1 MEMTLVTPE
10 HHERVGR
17 LFRDALE
24 LPAGE
29 RSSFLSRSCDGDAA
43 LQEEVESL
51 LSYEAVGHAA
61 IDGSAMEAV
70 GRAMAVEQSHSW
82 VGRQVS
88 HYRVLSRLGGGGM
101 GEVYRARDIRLSRDV
116 AIKALPLAFAADI
129 ARMRRFEQEA
139 RTVGQLNHPNIVV
152 VYDIGVHDCAPFIV
166 TEMLEG
172 EDLRQQLNRGLLP
185 QRRAI
190 DYAQQIA
197 RGLAATHARGIVHR
211 DLKPEN
217 LLVTREGCVKILD
230 FGLAKLTEATGG
242 TLPVSTGRLESSPG
256 FIVGTIG
263 YLAPEQLRGERA
275 DHRADVF
282 AFGVILHE
290 MLSGRRPFERPS
302 PSEVVA
308 AILKDEPPD
317 LDGATGL
324 ITLNR
329 IVRRCLE
336 KDPDQRF
343 QSARD
348 LAFALDM
355 VSPIS
360 AESAGVHAPRFTPLR
375 PASAL
380 WMRRWATLGA
390 VLLTLGLV
398 AAIAGMA
405 ARNARSVLP
414 QQGQVAR
421 FVLPVQGGTILPG
434 DLELSRDGAFIAYS
448 IGRPGARTLYVRKLA
463 TPDAEPV
470 TVIEGGENPFF
481 SPDSQWLGFFADG
494 KMKKISLRGG
504 APVTLADAPSQ
515 RGADWGE
522 DGSIVFAPIARAG
535 LFLISENGG
544 EPDALTTP
552 DEKRLETSHINP
564 RWLPGGRH
572 LIYVARGE
580 TQADRSIVAF
590 SLDDRRSRVL
600 LAGDAVPR
608 YLSSGHLTLLH
619 QGNLMAV
626 PFSIER
632 LEVTGTPTPAVERV
646 AAYGVSDAGLLI
658 YAPFN
663 PSPGARLVWVNR
675 QGHTAD
681 IAAPIRNYGNPRLS
695 PDGQRVALTVVAA
708 GQSNVWIFDLVREA
722 LLRLTFE
729 GRSGWPVWSRDSGEM
744 IYASNR
750 SGTSWDIYRKPTD
763 GTGVE
768 ASILIK
774 PLLQIPHAVSDKRGL
789 LALTE
794 IGPSSFHTA
803 MLSMRDGTL
812 NAKVKNAWTPSLSP
826 DGRWFAYTSNE
837 AGRYEIY
844 VRPTSGAEGRWQIS
858 TEGGVEPVW
867 SASGSELFY
876 RHGDQVLAVDVVT
889 NSTFEHGKPRLL
901 FEGRYALGEVKDDTR
916 AYDVA
921 PDGQRFLMLRPESEP
936 STGDL
941 KVVVNWYDELQ
952 RLGHTRE

>member
-1 MEMTLVTPE
+1 METTLVTPE

-43 LQEEVESL
+43 LQREVESL

-70 GRAMAVEQSHSW
+70 SRAMAVDQSHSW

-101 GEVYRARDIRLSRDV
+101 GEVYRARDNRLGRDV
-116 AIKALPLAFAADI
+116 AIKALPLAFAADS
-129 ARMRRFEQEA
+129 ARMRRFEEEA
-139 RTVGQLNHPNIVV
+139 RTVGQLNHPNIVA
-152 VYDIGVHDCAPFIV
+152 VYDIGVHDGAPFIV
-166 TEMLEG
+166 TEMLDG
-172 EDLRQQLNRGLLP
+172 EDLRQQLNRGALP
-185 QRRAI
+185 QRRAV

-230 FGLAKLTEATGG
+230 FGLAKLTDAADAE
-242 TLPVSTGRLESSPG
+242 PSVSAERLETSPA
-256 FIVGTIG
+256 FIIGTIG
-263 YLAPEQLRGERA
+263 YLAPEQLRGEYA
-275 DHRADVF
+275 DHQADLF

-302 PSEVVA
+302 PSEIVA

-317 LDGATGL
+317 LDGVTGL
-324 ITLNR
+324 ITFNR

-336 KDPDQRF
+336 KEPEQRF

-355 VSPIS
+355 LSS
-360 AESAGVHAPRFTPLR
+360 TSSESASLHAPPFSPLR
-375 PASAL
+375 PAATL
-380 WMRRWATLGA
+380 RTRRWATRSA
-390 VLLTLGLV
+390 VLLTPVLI
-398 AAIAGMA
+398 AAIGGMA
-405 ARNARSVLP
+405 AWNARRVQP

-421 FVLPVQGGTILPG
+421 FVLPVQGGTILAG
-434 DLELSRDGAFIAYS
+434 DLEVSRDGALLAYS
-448 IGRPGARTLYVRKLA
+448 TGRPGARTLFVRKLS

-470 TVIEGGENPFF
+470 AVIEGGEGPFF
-481 SPDSQWLGFFADG
+481 SPDSAWLGFFASG
-494 KMKKISLRGG
+494 KMKKISMRGG
-504 APVTLADAPSQ
+504 APITLADAPSQ

-535 LFLISENGG
+535 LFLVSEDGG
-544 EPDALTTP
+544 VPDALTTP
-552 DEKRLETSHINP
+552 DEQRLETSHISP

-580 TQADRSIVAF
+580 IQADRAIVVF
-590 SLDDRRSRVL
+590 SLEARRSRVL

-608 YLSSGHLTLLH
+608 YLSSGHLTFLH
-619 QGNLMAV
+619 RGNLMAV
-626 PFSIER
+626 PFNVDR
-632 LEVTGTPTPAVERV
+632 LEPTGTPTPAVERV
-646 AAYGVSDAGLLI
+646 AAYGVSNNGLLM
-658 YAPFN
+658 YAPVN
-663 PSPGARLVWVNR
+663 TAAGARLVWVDR
-675 QGHTAD
+675 RGQTTD
-681 IAAPIRNYGNPRLS
+681 IAAPVRNYSNPRLS
-695 PDGQRVALTVVAA
+695 PDGERVAVTVATPE
-708 GQSNVWIFDLVREA
+708 QSDIWILDLVRDA
-722 LLRLTFE
+722 LVRLTFE
-729 GRSGWPVWSRDSGEM
+729 GKNGWPIWSRKGREVV
-744 IYASNR
+744 YASNR
-750 SGTSWDIYRKPTD
+750 SGTSWDIYRKATD

-768 ASILIK
+768 ASILVK
-774 PLLQIPHAVSDKRGL
+774 PLLQIPHAVSDEGGQ

-803 MLSMRDGTL
+803 MLSMRDGAL
-812 NAKVKNAWTPSLSP
+812 NVRVKNAWTPSLSP
-826 DGRWFAYTSNE
+826 DARWFAYTSNE
-837 AGRYEIY
+837 ADRYQIY
-844 VRPTSGAEGRWQIS
+844 VRPSSGAEGRWQIS

-867 SASGSELFY
+867 SANGSELFY

-889 NSTFEHGKPRLL
+889 NSTFEYGKPRRL
-901 FEGRYALGEVKDDTR
+901 FDGRYALGDVKDDTR

-921 PDGQRFLMLRPESEP
+921 PDGQRFLMLKPETEP

-941 KVVVNWYDELQ
+941 KVVVNWYAELR
-952 RLGHTRE
+952 RLGLTEK

>member
-1 MEMTLVTPE
+1 MLVTPE

-17 LFRDALE
+17 LFRHAVE

-29 RSSFLSRSCDGDAA
+29 RSSFLASSCDGDAA
-43 LQEEVESL
+43 LQREVESL
-51 LSYEAVGHAA
+51 LSYEAVDQVA

-82 VGRQVS
+82 VGQQVS

-101 GEVYRARDIRLSRDV
+101 GEVYRARDTRLGRDV
-116 AIKALPLAFAADI
+116 AIKALPLAFAADS
-129 ARMRRFEQEA
+129 ARMRRFEEEA

-152 VYDIGVHDCAPFIV
+152 VYDIGVHDGAPFIV

-172 EDLRQQLNRGLLP
+172 EDLRQQLNRGALP

-190 DYAQQIA
+190 DYARQITH
-197 RGLAATHARGIVHR
+197 GLAATHARGIVHR

-217 LLVTREGCVKILD
+217 LLVSREGCVKILD
-230 FGLAKLTEATGG
+230 FGLAKLTGATDAE
-242 TLPVSTGRLESSPG
+242 PSVSTERLETSPG

-290 MLSGRRPFERPS
+290 MLSGRRPFERRS
-302 PSEVVA
+302 PSEIMA

-336 KDPDQRF
+336 KDPEQRF
-343 QSARD
+343 QSTRD
-348 LAFALDM
+348 LAFALDTL
-355 VSPIS
+355 SPIS
-360 AESAGVHAPRFTPLR
+360 GESAGVHAPPLTPLR
-375 PASAL
+375 AAGAL
-380 WMRRWATLGA
+380 PMRRWETRGA
-390 VLLTLGLV
+390 VLLTSVLI
-398 AAIAGMA
+398 AAIGGIAVW
-405 ARNARSVLP
+405 NARSVQP
-414 QQGQVAR
+414 QQGQIAR

-434 DLELSRDGAFIAYS
+434 DLELSRDGAFLAYS
-448 IGRPGARTLYVRKLA
+448 TGRSGARTLFVRRLA

-470 TVIEGGENPFF
+470 AVIEGAEGPFF

-494 KMKKISLRGG
+494 KMKKISMRGG

-535 LFLISENGG
+535 LFLVSENGG
-544 EPDALTTP
+544 VPDALTTP
-552 DEKRLETSHINP
+552 DEQRLETSHVTP

-572 LIYVARGE
+572 VIYVARGE
-580 TQADRSIVAF
+580 VQADRAIVAF
-590 SLDDRRSRVL
+590 SLEDRRSLVL
-600 LAGDAVPR
+600 IAGDAVPR
-608 YLSSGHLTLLH
+608 YLSSGHLTFLH
-619 QGNLMAV
+619 RGDLMAV
-626 PFSIER
+626 PFSAER
-632 LEVTGTPTPAVERV
+632 LEPTGTATPAVERV
-646 AAYGVSDAGLLI
+646 AAYGVSDTGLLM
-658 YAPFN
+658 YAPVN
-663 PSPGARLVWVNR
+663 ASPGARLVWVDR
-675 QGHTAD
+675 RGQTTD
-681 IAAPIRNYGNPRLS
+681 IAAPVRNYSNLRLS
-695 PDGQRVALTVVAA
+695 PDGGRVAVTVATA
-708 GQSNVWIFDLVREA
+708 EQSNIWIFDLVREA

-729 GRSGWPVWSRDSGEM
+729 GRSGWPVWSRDGREM

-750 SGTSWDIYRKPTD
+750 SGTSWDIYRRAAD

-768 ASILIK
+768 ASILVK
-774 PLLQIPHAVSDKRGL
+774 PLLQIPHAVSHEGGL

-794 IGPSSFHTA
+794 ISPSSFHTA
-803 MLSMRDGTL
+803 MLSIREGAL
-812 NAKVKNAWTPSLSP
+812 NVRVSNAWTPTLSP

-837 AGRYEIY
+837 AGRYEVY
-844 VRPTSGAEGRWQIS
+844 VRPTSEAEGRWQIS

-889 NSTFEHGKPRLL
+889 NSTFEYGKPRKL

-921 PDGQRFLMLRPESEP
+921 PDGERFLMLRPEAEP

-941 KVVVNWYDELQ
+941 KVVVNWYSELQ
-952 RLGHTRE
+952 RLGPSQE

>member
-1 MEMTLVTPE
+1 METTFVTPE

-24 LPAGE
+24 LPSGE
-29 RSSFLSRSCDGDAA
+29 RSSFLSRSCDGDAI
-43 LQEEVESL
+43 LQREVESL

-101 GEVYRARDIRLSRDV
+101 GEVYRARDIRLGRDV
-116 AIKALPLAFAADI
+116 AIKALPLAFAADS
-129 ARMRRFEQEA
+129 ARMRRFEEEA

-152 VYDIGVHDCAPFIV
+152 VHDIGVHDDASFIV

-172 EDLRQQLNRGLLP
+172 EDLRQQLNRGPLP

-190 DYAQQIA
+190 DYAQQIT
-197 RGLAATHARGIVHR
+197 RGLAATHARGIVHC

-230 FGLAKLTEATGG
+230 FGLAKLTDATDAE
-242 TLPVSTGRLESSPG
+242 PSVSAERLEISPG
-256 FIVGTIG
+256 LIVGTIG

-282 AFGVILHE
+282 AFGVVLHE
-290 MLSGRRPFERPS
+290 MLSGRRPFERSS

-317 LDGATGL
+317 LDGATGP

-336 KDPDQRF
+336 KDPEQRF
-343 QSARD
+343 QSVRD

-355 VSPIS
+355 LSPTS
-360 AESAGVHAPRFTPLR
+360 TESADVHAPSFATLR
-375 PASAL
+375 PAGAL
-380 WMRRWATLGA
+380 PMRRWAPSGA
-390 VLLTLGLV
+390 VLLTSALIGGIV
-398 AAIAGMA
+398 AW
-405 ARNARSVLP
+405 NARSVQP

-421 FVLPVQGGTILPG
+421 FVLPVQGGTILSG
-434 DLELSRDGAFIAYS
+434 DLELSRDAAFLAYS
-448 IGRPGARTLYVRKLA
+448 IGRPGARILFVRKLA
-463 TPDAEPV
+463 TLDAEPV
-470 TVIEGGENPFF
+470 AVIEGGEGPFF

-494 KMKKISLRGG
+494 KMKKIPLLGG
-504 APVTLADAPSQ
+504 APITLADAPSQ

-522 DGSIVFAPIARAG
+522 SGSIVFAPIARAG
-535 LFLISENGG
+535 LFVVSENGG
-544 EPDALTTP
+544 VPDALTTP
-552 DEKRLETSHINP
+552 DVQRLETSHIDP

-572 LIYVARGE
+572 VIYVARGE
-580 TQADRSIVAF
+580 TQADRTIVAF
-590 SLDDRRSRVL
+590 SLEDRRSRVL
-600 LAGDAVPR
+600 LNGDAVPR
-608 YLSSGHLTLLH
+608 YLSSGHLTFLH
-619 QGNLMAV
+619 RGNLMAV
-626 PFSIER
+626 PFTVDRIEA
-632 LEVTGTPTPAVERV
+632 TGTPTPAGERV
-646 AAYGVSDAGLLI
+646 AAYGVSDTGLLM
-658 YAPFN
+658 YAPLN
-663 PSPGARLVWVNR
+663 PASGARLVWVNR
-675 QGHTAD
+675 RGQTTD
-681 IAAPIRNYGNPRLS
+681 IAAPVREYSNPRLS
-695 PDGQRVALTVVAA
+695 PDGERVALTVATA
-708 GQSNVWIFDLVREA
+708 EQSNVWIFDLVRDA

-729 GRSGWPVWSRDSGEM
+729 GRSGWPVWSRDGREM

-763 GTGVE
+763 GTGLE
-768 ASILIK
+768 ASILTK
-774 PLLQIPHAVSDKRGL
+774 PLLQIPHAMSDKGGL

-803 MLSMRDGTL
+803 MLSMRDGTM
-812 NAKVKNAWTPSLSP
+812 NVRVKNAWTPSLSP

-858 TEGGVEPVW
+858 TEGGVEPIW
-867 SASGSELFY
+867 SATGSELFY
-876 RHGDQVLAVDVVT
+876 RHRDQVLAVDVVT
-889 NSTFEHGKPRLL
+889 NPTFEHGRPRKL
-901 FEGRYALGEVKDDTR
+901 FEGRYALGEVKDDAR

-921 PDGQRFLMLRPESEP
+921 QDGQRFLMLRPESES

-941 KVVVNWYDELQ
+941 KVVVNWQEELKQ
-952 RLGHTRE
+952 RVPTR

>member
-1 MEMTLVTPE
+1 MTLVTPE
-10 HHERVGR
+10 HHQRVGR

-29 RSSFLSRSCDGDAA
+29 RSSFLSRACDGDAA
-43 LQEEVESL
+43 LQQEVESL
-51 LSYEAVGHAA
+51 LAYEAVDHAA
-61 IDGSAMEAV
+61 VDGSAMEAV

-101 GEVYRARDIRLSRDV
+101 GEVYRAHDSRLGRDV
-116 AIKALPLAFAADI
+116 AIKALPLAFAADS
-129 ARMRRFEQEA
+129 ARMRQFEEEA

-152 VYDIGVHDCAPFIV
+152 VYDIGVHDGAPFIV

-190 DYAQQIA
+190 DCAQQIA

-242 TLPVSTGRLESSPG
+242 TPPVSTGRLESSPG
-256 FIVGTIG
+256 FIVGTTG

-275 DHRADVF
+275 DHRSDVF

-317 LDGATGL
+317 LDGVTGL

-336 KDPDQRF
+336 KDPDHRF

-360 AESAGVHAPRFTPLR
+360 AESAGVHAPRFPLLR
-375 PASAL
+375 PARAP
-380 WMRRWATLGA
+380 WMRRWAALGA
-390 VLLTLGLV
+390 VLLTFGLV

-405 ARNARSVLP
+405 ARNARRVLP
-414 QQGQVAR
+414 QPGHVAR
-421 FVLPVQGGTILPG
+421 FVLPVEGGTIQPG

-448 IGRPGARTLYVRKLA
+448 IGRPGARTLYVRRLA
-463 TPDAEPV
+463 TSDAEPV
-470 TVIEGGENPFF
+470 AVIDGGENPFF
-481 SPDSQWLGFFADG
+481 SPDSQWLGFFAGG
-494 KMKKISLRGG
+494 KMKKLALRGG

-572 LIYVARGE
+572 VIYVARGE

-590 SLDDRRSRVL
+590 SLDERRSRVL

-619 QGNLMAV
+619 QGKLMTV

-632 LEVTGTPTPAVERV
+632 LALTGTPTPAVERV
-646 AAYGVSDAGLLI
+646 AAYGVSDTGLLI
-658 YAPFN
+658 YAPLN
-663 PSPGARLVWVNR
+663 PAPGARLVWVNR

-681 IAAPIRNYGNPRLS
+681 VGAPIRDYRNPRLS
-695 PDGQRVALTVVAA
+695 HDGQRVALTVVAA
-708 GQSNVWIFDLVREA
+708 GQSNVWIFDFVREA
-722 LLRLTFE
+722 ILRLTFE

-744 IYASNR
+744 IFASNR

-763 GTGVE
+763 GTGAE
-768 ASILIK
+768 APILIK
-774 PLLQIPHAVSDKRGL
+774 PLLQIPHAVSDTRGL

-812 NAKVKNAWTPSLSP
+812 NVKVKNAWTPSLSP

-844 VRPTSGAEGRWQIS
+844 VRPTSGGEGRWQIS

-876 RHGDQVLAVDVVT
+876 RHGDHVLAVDVVT

-901 FEGRYALGEVKDDTR
+901 FEGRYALGDVKDDTR

-921 PDGQRFLMLRPESEP
+921 PDGQRFLMLRPETQP
-936 STGDL
+936 PTGHL
-941 KVVVNWYDELQ
+941 KVVLNWYDELR
-952 RLGHTRE
+952 RLELTQE